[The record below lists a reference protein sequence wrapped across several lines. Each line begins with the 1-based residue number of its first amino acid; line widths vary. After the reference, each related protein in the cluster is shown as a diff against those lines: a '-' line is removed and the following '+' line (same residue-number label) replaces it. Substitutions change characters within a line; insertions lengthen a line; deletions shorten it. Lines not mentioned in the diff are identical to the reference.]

1 MAEWNKQ
8 VEKAFDHIY
17 NANTVLGPQIE
28 FELELIQAD
37 EADELVGDLD
47 NLKQWDLV
55 YRQLNRLRGNE
66 IRSIE
71 LEAIERELKEELKK
85 DEED

>member
-17 NANTVLGPQIE
+17 NADTVLGPQIE
-28 FELELIQAD
+28 FELDLIQAD
-37 EADELVGDLD
+37 EADELAGDLD

-55 YRQLNRLRGNE
+55 WRKLHRLRGDE
-66 IRSIE
+66 LRGLEFETIKRE
-71 LEAIERELKEELKK
+71 LEEKLEK
-85 DEED
+85 DEEN